1 MELTTTSGWHEDHV
15 LPGERE
21 GDPFADGDA
30 GSIRPNYQ
38 VWLRTRSGE
47 FQPQS
52 GMVFTDYCA
61 ASKAARELVEI
72 GIAEAEVRSGDW
84 IAATYVWLPERELAA
99 LLCGRAR

>member
-1 MELTTTSGWHEDHV
+1 
-15 LPGERE
+15 
-21 GDPFADGDA
+21 
-30 GSIRPNYQ
+30 
-38 VWLRTRSGE
+38 
-47 FQPQS
+47 
-52 GMVFTDYCA
+52 MVFTDYCA